1 MKIALST
8 TMIQGGRSGVAQYVL
23 ALLRELI
30 PLCGEHEL
38 SVLVLEKDLPLFEFA
53 APHVRLVPV
62 SERWRSA
69 VKNIL
74 WHQAVLP
81 QWLRREGIDVLHVPS
96 YRRLVAHA
104 PCATVATI
112 HDLAPF
118 HVSAKY
124 DAARMFYGRVVVKH
138 LARRQNRVV
147 AISRQTSGDIERF
160 FGIPASSQSL
170 VHNGID
176 HARFC
181 PGESKAPERP
191 YFLYVSR
198 LEHPA
203 KNHVRLIEAFDQFR
217 KRTKLEWDLVLAG
230 GDWHGAEHI
239 RAAARQSGSAAHIR
253 FPGFVPDADLPA
265 LYRSAGAMV
274 YPSLFE
280 GFGLPPVEAMA
291 CGCPVVSSSAGALDE
306 VIGDAALRIDPNDPV
321 SIADAL
327 VEIASNPARRER
339 LRELGLANARRFDW
353 AVTARRML
361 GIYEEAVESAVAGH
375 ATHLGGWSV
384 GGMDSS
390 VDSEPIPT
398 RHVRLS
404 QSLEPDRQA
413 V

>member
-23 ALLRELI
+23 ELLRELI
-30 PLCGEHEL
+30 PLCRAHEL
-38 SVLVLEKDLPLFEFA
+38 SVLVLENDLPLFEFA

-62 SERWRSA
+62 SEKWRPA

-81 QWLRREGIDVLHVPS
+81 RWLRREGIDVLHVPS
-96 YRRLVAHA
+96 YRRLVADA

-118 HVSAKY
+118 HVAGKY

-138 LARRQNRVV
+138 LARRQDRVV
-147 AISRQTSGDIERF
+147 AISRNTSADIERF

-217 KRTKLEWDLVLAG
+217 RRTNLDWDLVLAG

-239 RAAARQSGSAAHIR
+239 HEAARRSESAGHIR
-253 FPGFVPDADLPA
+253 FLGFVPDSDLPD

-291 CGCPVVSSSAGALDE
+291 CGCPVISSAAGALDE
-306 VIGDAALRIDPNDPV
+306 VIGGAARRINPEDTT

-327 VEIASNPARRER
+327 VEVASSPR
-339 LRELGLANARRFDW
+339 LRQELRAQGLVNAQRFNW
-353 AVTARRML
+353 SATAREML
-361 GIYEEAVESAVAGH
+361 RIYGEAVESATGAG
-375 ATHLGGWSV
+375 ATHLGGWSPATGESKV
-384 GGMDSS
+384 RAKSN
-390 VDSEPIPT
+390 PKT
-398 RHVRLS
+398 YVRLS
-404 QSLEPDRQA
+404 ASLEPDRQA